1 MSAGE
6 DDNDTGEDC
15 PLCCNP
21 FDATDKHF
29 RPCKCGY
36 QICAW
41 CWHQRECPPT
51 PPASPEPAL
60 PAWIPHPFF
69 LGFAKAR
76 DGHAPVPA
84 STARADI
91 SPYAFPL
98 SDSQ

>member
-41 CWHQRECPPT
+41 CWHQR
-51 PPASPEPAL
+51 
-60 PAWIPHPFF
+60 
-69 LGFAKAR
+69 
-76 DGHAPVPA
+76 
-84 STARADI
+84 
-91 SPYAFPL
+91 
-98 SDSQ
+98 